1 MIDIRNIP
9 RTAAILAGTLS
20 LTVFAAAASAGSDTV
35 DRKVAAEPNGEVVIS
50 NVSGTIEVRGWDR
63 NEVQV
68 TGTLGSGVERVDVE
82 SSGGRTVVKVVL
94 PSRSSR
100 DGSAEIEVQVPKNS
114 SLDVSAVSADVSS
127 KGVFGTQRLKSVS
140 GEITTDLAGN
150 DSDVRSVSGDVTVRG
165 VGRPDSL
172 RVSSV
177 SGSLDVSSIGGK
189 IEVVTVSGD
198 ARVQAS
204 EASEIRGRTTSG
216 NLELRGKLTK
226 DGRVDVEGV
235 SGDLILNL
243 SAPGGFSAD
252 IESFSGDIEGCLAKG
267 VERVSKY
274 GPGTRL
280 SLRTVESGGPRIRAK
295 TLSGDIEICD
305 K

>member
-1 MIDIRNIP
+1 MIEFRNIP
-9 RTAAILAGTLS
+9 RAAAMLACTLS
-20 LTVFAAAASAGSDTV
+20 LSALCGVAAAGNDTV
-35 DRKVAAEPNGEVVIS
+35 DRKVAADPNGEVVIS

-68 TGTLGSGVERVDVE
+68 TGTLGSGVERVDVD

-94 PSRSSR
+94 PSRSSH
-100 DGSAEIEVQVPKNS
+100 DGSADIEVQVPKNS

-127 KGVFGTQRLKSVS
+127 KGVLGTQRLKSVS
-140 GEITTDLAGN
+140 GEITTDISGN
-150 DSDVRSVSGDVTVRG
+150 DSDVRSVSGDVTVHG
-165 VGRPDSL
+165 VGKPNSL

-177 SGSLDVSSIGGK
+177 SGSLDVSNIGGK

-204 EASEIRGRTTSG
+204 ETSEIRGRTTSG
-216 NLELRGKLTK
+216 NLQLQGRLTR
-226 DGRVDVEGV
+226 DARVDVEGV
-235 SGDLILNL
+235 SGDLTLRL
-243 SAPGGFSAD
+243 SAPGGINAD

-267 VERVSKY
+267 VENVSKY

-280 SLRTVESGGPRIRAK
+280 SLRTVESGPRIRAK